1 MQVIKINNPDIVK
14 LIKNNAEQALLDI
27 DVARAKKL
35 KDARDDWDKLSRFGK
50 WWDSNWRCGLN
61 SKINTLKF
69 LQKHIDT
76 LYMEQR
82 LVCEGFLKKY
92 NAGITSFQLT
102 ERECERLLIRET
114 WERYPKIEVKQ
125 YQ

>member
-1 MQVIKINNPDIVK
+1 MQVIKINNPTILK
-14 LIKNNAEQALLDI
+14 FIKNNAEQVLLDI
-27 DVARAKKL
+27 EAAKVKKL
-35 KDARDDWDKLSRFGK
+35 KDAQDNWDKLSRFGK

-61 SKINTLKF
+61 SKIGTLEF
-69 LQKHIDT
+69 LRKHIDT

-102 ERECERLLIRET
+102 KRECDRLRLTET
-114 WERYPKIEVKQ
+114 WERYPKIEVKL